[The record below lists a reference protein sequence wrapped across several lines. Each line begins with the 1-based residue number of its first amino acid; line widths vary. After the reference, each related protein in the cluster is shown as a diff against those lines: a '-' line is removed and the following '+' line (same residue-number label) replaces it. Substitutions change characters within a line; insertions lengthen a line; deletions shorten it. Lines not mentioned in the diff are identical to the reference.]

1 MGIAKVFLK
10 DLVLK
15 TCSRRLQKRLRAFYL
30 TKQVVKDR
38 NFHEAEMEVLESVI
52 RKGDS
57 VADIGANVGVY
68 TRELSSLVGP
78 NGLVYAFEPVTE
90 NYEILEAVI
99 RKARLPNVLP
109 FLAALG
115 SQLGKSTMVIPDLEA
130 FKGYTEAHFAQPG
143 DSGQQE
149 TVEVLTLEELWK
161 RKTIQCLHFIKCD
174 VEGSELEVIRG
185 GRELIISQLPG
196 WLLEVSRKTSDDVFS
211 LLKGF
216 GYRAFAYDK
225 RLTPTESYR
234 DKEYSNYFFFHPNS
248 NIWDRVLPL
257 IEH

>member
-1 MGIAKVFLK
+1 
-10 DLVLK
+10 
-15 TCSRRLQKRLRAFYL
+15 
-30 TKQVVKDR
+30 
-38 NFHEAEMEVLESVI
+38 MEVLESVV

-78 NGLVYAFEPVTE
+78 DGCVYAFEPMTE

-99 RKARLPNVLP
+99 RKARLSNVFP
-109 FLAALG
+109 FRAALG
-115 SQLGKSTMVIPDLEA
+115 GRLGQSTMVIPDMGG
-130 FKGYTEAHFAQPG
+130 FMGYYWAHIAQPG

-149 TVEVLTLEELWK
+149 TVEVLTLEELCR

-174 VEGSELEVIRG
+174 VEGSELDVIQG
-185 GRELIISQLPG
+185 GRTLIQSQLPG
-196 WLLEVSRKTSDDVFS
+196 WLLEVARKTSDEVFN
-211 LLKGF
+211 LLKGL
-216 GYRAFAYDK
+216 GYRAYVYDK

-234 DKEYSNYFFFHPNS
+234 DKEFSNYFFFHPNS
-248 NIWDRVLPL
+248 TVWDRVLPL